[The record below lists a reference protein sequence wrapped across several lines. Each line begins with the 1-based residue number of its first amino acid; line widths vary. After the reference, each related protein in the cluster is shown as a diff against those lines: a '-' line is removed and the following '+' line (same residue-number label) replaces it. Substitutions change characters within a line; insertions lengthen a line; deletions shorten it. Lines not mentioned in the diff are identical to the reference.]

1 MRAGYDN
8 VMDFAQKVA
17 DSSGRG
23 VKFDRRRTDSL
34 YEWQDLDKSFALW
47 CNPILHDISLINIK
61 DKDGNAVFQKK
72 FIELTYRSFEGLEC
86 GINLF
91 ERMSVYL
98 SSSFIKF
105 DDKEINVN
113 GMFDEANV
121 RSSKS
126 PFMIQGG
133 DLNAARMFVNSTGV
147 EEVTFKNTRFY
158 DFTGITEN
166 SEIKILTFENCDL
179 ACHYL
184 DFKAEVTGCIHSG
197 DSPEKIN
204 IVNCSDV
211 FVNAI
216 IDNVKKFGKPNDFL
230 MITIKD

>member
-1 MRAGYDN
+1 MRVGYDD
-8 VMDFAQKVA
+8 VTDFAQKVV

-23 VKFDRRRTDSL
+23 VKFDRRRTDLL

-113 GMFDEANV
+113 GMFDKANI

-133 DLNAARMFVNSTGV
+133 DLNAARMFTNSTGV
-147 EEVTFKNTRFY
+147 EECCLGILVFWILMESRKIPRLKCSHLRIVTWLVITR
-158 DFTGITEN
+158 I
-166 SEIKILTFENCDL
+166 SKLR
-179 ACHYL
+179 
-184 DFKAEVTGCIHSG
+184 
-197 DSPEKIN
+197 
-204 IVNCSDV
+204 
-211 FVNAI
+211 
-216 IDNVKKFGKPNDFL
+216 
-230 MITIKD
+230 